1 VWWYGNIFSLWMMLC
16 SITLKYYHKPVI
28 VVNTKYDGINR
39 TSSRLKL
46 MLSQR
51 AGYTNDTHTS

>member
-1 VWWYGNIFSLWMMLC
+1 MMLC
-16 SITLKYYHKPVI
+16 SITLKYFYHKPVI